1 VAVVAMDRLAIES
14 LLRLNTT
21 SPFCRA
27 SDTLEFVKHKVL
39 GELSDG
45 RFRTDD
51 GLEILLVSLPGPMLN
66 IPPPACSDGLNDDLL
81 FPLILA
87 NDPGLK
93 LDIEDEEAIDF
104 CTAAPAA

>member
-1 VAVVAMDRLAIES
+1 MVAMDRLAMES

-39 GELSDG
+39 GELIDG

-51 GLEILLVSLPGPMLN
+51 GLEMLVSLPGPMLN

-81 FPLILA
+81 FPPILA
-87 NDPGLK
+87 NEPGLK